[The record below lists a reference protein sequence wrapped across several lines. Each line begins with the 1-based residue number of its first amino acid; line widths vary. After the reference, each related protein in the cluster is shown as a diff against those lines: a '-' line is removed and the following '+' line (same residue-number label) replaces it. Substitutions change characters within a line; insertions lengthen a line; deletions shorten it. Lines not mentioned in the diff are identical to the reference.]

1 MKDYTKELINTLQI
15 IYNSTFMPIHLFEN
29 NKCICSIPSN
39 ELPEDFIIAYR
50 NNIVFKDATL
60 NYFSTK
66 EFLHVGIIKSD
77 TKDMDIIIGPV
88 STTTLSEADID
99 SLIASYSLP
108 IDYKEQIWDFYDK
121 TPSFTVSQ
129 LLNIMALLNK
139 ELNGDIVDIFEYFG
153 FTDKTKEQRV
163 GKHHA
168 DALVENKE
176 QSQFHDTYFFEQQYY
191 GYIERGDVDGLQHFI
206 QQVPSF
212 TEGRTSNDSLRQAKN
227 IFISTTAIATRRAI
241 AGGLDIETA
250 YQLSDSYIQEAEK
263 MSDQASILALNAT
276 AAIDFTSRV
285 AEARIPKGMPED
297 IYLAIQFIAN
307 HVNQNISVEDIA
319 KHLNMD
325 RTTLSKKFKRA
336 LGFNI
341 SSYIMRRKLEEAKSL
356 LTYTD
361 KTISEISEY
370 LCFSTQSYFQNVFKA
385 KYGMTPKEYRKNQKK

>member
-1 MKDYTKELINTLQI
+1 MKNNIKDVINTLHI

-29 NKCICSIPSN
+29 GKCISSMPVS
-39 ELPEDFIIAYR
+39 ELPEDFIITYR
-50 NNIVFKDATL
+50 NSLVLGKKSL
-60 NYFSTK
+60 HYFSTK
-66 EFLHVGIIKSD
+66 EFLLVGIIKSD
-77 TKDMDIIIGPV
+77 TNDLDIIMGPV
-88 STTTLSEADID
+88 STTALSEADID

-108 IDYKEQIWDFYDK
+108 VDYKEQIWDFYDR
-121 TPSFTVSQ
+121 TPRFTMSQ
-129 LLNIMALLNK
+129 FLNIMTLINK
-139 ELNGDIVDIFEYFG
+139 ELNGNIIDVFEYFG
-153 FTDKTKEQRV
+153 FTDKAKKQSV
-163 GKHHA
+163 GKHHSH
-168 DALVENKE
+168 ALIESKE

-191 GYIERGDVDGLQHFI
+191 GYIERGDLEGLQHFI

-227 IFISTTAIATRRAI
+227 IFISTTAIITRRAI

-276 AAIDFTSRV
+276 SAIDFTSRV
-285 AEARIPKGMPED
+285 AEAKIPKGMPED

-307 HVNQNISVEDIA
+307 HVNQNISVEEIA

-325 RTTLSKKFKRA
+325 RSTLSKKFKRE

-385 KYGMTPKEYRKNQKK
+385 KYKMTPKEYRKSQKK

>member
-1 MKDYTKELINTLQI
+1 MKNNIKDVINTLQI

-29 NKCICSIPSN
+29 GKCISSMPVS
-39 ELPEDFIIAYR
+39 ELPEDFIITYR
-50 NNIVFKDATL
+50 NSLVLGKKSL
-60 NYFSTK
+60 HYFSTK
-66 EFLHVGIIKSD
+66 EFLLVGIIKSD
-77 TKDMDIIIGPV
+77 TNDLDIVMGPV
-88 STTTLSEADID
+88 STTALSEADID

-108 IDYKEQIWDFYDK
+108 VDYKEQIWDFYDR
-121 TPSFTVSQ
+121 TPRFTMSQ
-129 LLNIMALLNK
+129 FLNIMTLINK
-139 ELNGDIVDIFEYFG
+139 ELNGNIIDVFEYFG
-153 FTDKTKEQRV
+153 FTDKAKKQSV
-163 GKHHA
+163 GKHHSH
-168 DALVENKE
+168 ALIENKE

-191 GYIERGDVDGLQHFI
+191 GYIERGDLEGLQHFI

-227 IFISTTAIATRRAI
+227 IFISTTAIITRRAI

-276 AAIDFTSRV
+276 SAIDFTSRV
-285 AEARIPKGMPED
+285 AEAKIPKGMPED

-307 HVNQNISVEDIA
+307 HVNQNISVEEIA

-325 RTTLSKKFKRA
+325 RSTLSKKFKRE